1 MRDIY
6 KVHVKSKDWLNVH
19 VRAGIWLSAVVLH
32 TLVSLSDVSAPY
44 AFLCTHFSLHIVFLS
59 LVPVVCS
66 DARSQLGYL
75 FIVLLMDCPQTTQ
88 HACTC
93 ICQSPQAPGQEQ
105 EPLPRGRD
113 DVHLSQMVQ
122 NRADLCLFQ
131 QCLNVLAIPYPHLHL
146 TLKCCWALSL
156 IREVLHL
163 FKCFLVSGFLLV
175 KFPLKFGRIWIHQNP
190 FGKIPIKK
198 WN

>member
-1 MRDIY
+1 M
-6 KVHVKSKDWLNVH
+6 NVH

-75 FIVLLMDCPQTTQ
+75 FILLLMDRWSPRPLSMP
-88 HACTC
+88 ACM
-93 ICQSPQAPGQEQ
+93 CQSPQAPGQEQ

-113 DVHLSQMVQ
+113 DVHVSRMVQ
-122 NRADLCLFQ
+122 NCADLCLFQ

-175 KFPLKFGRIWIHQNP
+175 KFPLKFGRI
-190 FGKIPIKK
+190 
-198 WN
+198 